1 MNNHVR
7 ISFLTVLVCL
17 FCCSLAFAQTATPRD
32 QSDGPMV
39 TATALNDRVRFVSAG
54 EVHVT
59 RLQAFS
65 RNGAQ
70 VFDSGVKLGN
80 LIDWKLCDQQGASLS
95 SGSYVYLVTIKDFSD
110 RATQRYGTAQIEAD
124 QVYLERSTMDLLPVA
139 QTAALETNRQ
149 AEVISPI
156 DRMGVAAM
164 NRIVGASTGSE
175 RNGSGNNR
183 TADETANGA
192 PDVRPEVAGTG
203 TQNFLS
209 KWTDN
214 TGTLGD
220 SPVFSS
226 ADRIGIGTFSPGA
239 KFHVV
244 GTQGS
249 IGAGSFQ
256 LDTSTTFPAFTAA
269 YPAFEVVN
277 TNQTNNNVSLFQF
290 ADAPSGASHAGIGAV
305 NTSHPNKFGDLF
317 FYTKQPADGYQIRM
331 GIFGSNVGIGT
342 ISPTAVL
349 NVVGSQP
356 RPVSSFVGTNATS
369 VVSVIGG
376 KGGES
381 TSIAGNGGRGAE
393 ALIQAGNG
401 GNSNASGIG
410 GDGGSVTLQAGTGGG
425 GPGLSGFGGFIRL
438 RGGDATEGQPNGPGG
453 SILIQPGKA
462 SAPYPDGNVGIGEG
476 IWNVLFPPEFKL
488 HVIDSGHT
496 GLRVQTNAAGG
507 TVASFGGNGIFQ
519 IDAPGFAGGRLT
531 VLENG
536 NVGIGTAVPPD
547 KLYVVGNIVSAL
559 AAGGSTQVCQNNLAQ
574 YSTCGSSLRYKQN
587 ISPFDSGLNLV
598 KRLSPITF
606 NWKQGGM
613 KDLGLGAE
621 DVEKVDP
628 LLVTYN
634 AKGEVEGV
642 KYDRVAVVLIN
653 AVKEQ
658 QKEIETLRDA
668 NRTLNARLR
677 VVEKRFRKFGR
688 RRS

>member
-1 MNNHVR
+1 MSNHLRR
-7 ISFLTVLVCL
+7 ISFSTLLVCL
-17 FCCSLAFAQTATPRD
+17 FCCLSAFAQTPPRD
-32 QSDGPMV
+32 ELVAPLV
-39 TATALNDRVRFVSAG
+39 TATASNDRVSFISAG
-54 EVHVT
+54 EVHLS
-59 RLQAFS
+59 RLQVFS
-65 RNGAQ
+65 LDGTQ
-70 VFDSGVKLGN
+70 VFDSGVRLGN
-80 LIDWKLCDQQGASLS
+80 LIDWKLCDQQGSHLS
-95 SGSYVYLVTIKDFSD
+95 GGSYLYLVTIKDFSD
-110 RATQRYGTAQIEAD
+110 RATQKFGTAAIEAD
-124 QVYLERSTMDLLPVA
+124 QVYIERSTIDALPAA
-139 QTAALETNRQ
+139 QTAALETNKQ

-156 DRMGVAAM
+156 DRVGVAAM
-164 NRIVGASTGSE
+164 NRVITASTG
-175 RNGSGNNR
+175 NDAGGSGNN
-183 TADETANGA
+183 TTTDATTNGA
-192 PDVRPEVAGTG
+192 ALAQPEVTGTG

-214 TGTLGD
+214 AGTLGD

-226 ADRIGIGTFSPGA
+226 ADRIGIGTSNPAA
-239 KFHVV
+239 KFHVI

-249 IGAGSFQ
+249 IAAGTFQ
-256 LDTSTTFPAFTAA
+256 LDTSTTFPVFTAA

-305 NTSHPNKFGDLF
+305 STNHQNKFGDLF
-317 FYTKQPADGYQIRM
+317 FYTKQPSDGYQIRM
-331 GIFGSNVGIGT
+331 GIFGKNVGIGT

-356 RPVSSFVGTNATS
+356 RPVASGLGTSATPVLS
-369 VVSVIGG
+369 IIGG

-381 TSIAGNGGRGAE
+381 TSIPGGGGRGAD

-438 RGGDATEGQPNGPGG
+438 RGGDATEGLPNGPGG

-621 DVEKVDP
+621 DVEKVEP

-634 AKGEVEGV
+634 NKGEVEGV
-642 KYDRVAVVLIN
+642 KYDRMAVVLIN

-658 QKEIETLRDA
+658 QKEIETLRNA

-688 RRS
+688 RR